1 MTTRLGLFGGP
12 RLSYGDFS
20 GKTPASGGGG
30 SKDPV
35 TRLGLY
41 GGPAALYG
49 DFSGKTPSSGG
60 GGGSK
65 DPVTRLGLYGGP
77 RLVYGDFSGKPEG
90 VPTIE
95 QGGGSGGKDHRRR
108 IILPP
113 RAVADIQDVAVDI
126 ELVALAMIAIE
137 EIEANEPS

>member
-20 GKTPASGGGG
+20 GKTPAS
-30 SKDPV
+30 
-35 TRLGLY
+35 
-41 GGPAALYG
+41 
-49 DFSGKTPSSGG
+49 G

-126 ELVALAMIAIE
+126 ELAALAMIAIE